1 LPNNVTLFSLG
12 MWQSYFGNAANFC
25 FTDNGKYTIP
35 FVYEELSDPTDELAP
50 VQFKYIQDF
59 SFTDAD
65 FSVQGLTEK
74 IVVEQ
79 LSGVSQNY
87 PNPVKNETFVDVGMA
102 ESGNLS
108 IAVYSLTGQLVQ
120 STDYGYAREGA
131 HTLTINAADLTSG
144 VYFYT
149 VTTGDNKITHKMI
162 VE

>member
-1 LPNNVTLFSLG
+1 MYAPGRCNSLFKC
-12 MWQSYFGNAANFC
+12 FIKNF
-25 FTDNGKYTIP
+25 I
-35 FVYEELSDPTDELAP
+35 VRIDPTDELAP

-65 FSVQGLTEK
+65 FSVQGLSEK
-74 IVVEQ
+74 IVVKQ

-120 STDYGYAREGA
+120 LTDYGYAREGA
-131 HTLTINAADLTSG
+131 HTLTINAADRSNP
-144 VYFYT
+144 YS
-149 VTTGDNKITHKMI
+149 
-162 VE
+162 